1 MFTWKATDIAI
12 DLGTA
17 NTLIYIPGKGI
28 VLNEPSVVAMKQENG
43 VMVPYAFGNEA
54 KKMLGRTPEKIEAI
68 RPMKDGVIADFR
80 IAEEMIRHFVLQV
93 NNRRSFIGP
102 VIVICVP
109 SGSTPVER
117 RAIQESAE
125 SAGAREVYL
134 IEESV
139 AAAVG
144 AGLPVTEA
152 TGSMVID
159 IGGGTTEVAVL
170 SLGGIVYSK
179 SARVGGDRMDEAIM
193 SYLRRYHK
201 MLIGEATAERI
212 KKEVGTATAP
222 AEGDGKKITIRG
234 RNISAGTPIE
244 MEFSEYEA
252 SYALAEPVNAIIDSV
267 RTALEL
273 TPPELSSDVSDKGI
287 AMTGGGSM
295 LKNLDSVISYATGI
309 PVFVVDEPL
318 LCVALGTG
326 KALENLS
333 AFSTVLFKQD

>member
-1 MFTWKATDIAI
+1 MFTWKATDMAI

-17 NTLIYIPGKGI
+17 NTLIYVPNQGI
-28 VLNEPSVVAMKQENG
+28 VLNEPSVVAMKQEEG
-43 VMVPYAFGNEA
+43 VMIPYAFGNEA

-80 IAEEMIRHFVLQV
+80 IAEEMIKHFVLQV

-102 VIVICVP
+102 IIVICVP

-152 TGSMVID
+152 TGSMVVD

-193 SYLRRYHK
+193 SYLRRHHK

-212 KKEVGTATAP
+212 KKEIGVAAP
-222 AEGDGKKITIRG
+222 PETGYGRTMMIKG
-234 RNISAGTPIE
+234 RNISSGTPIE
-244 MEFSEYEA
+244 LEFSEYEVA
-252 SYALAEPVNAIIDSV
+252 HALAEPVNAIIDAV

-273 TPPELSSDVSDKGI
+273 TPPELAADISDKGV

-295 LKNLDSVISYATGI
+295 LKHLDSVISYATGL
-309 PVFVVDEPL
+309 PVFVVDDPL
-318 LCVALGTG
+318 PCVALGTG
-326 KALENLS
+326 KALENLA
-333 AFSTVLFKQD
+333 AFSTVLFKQN